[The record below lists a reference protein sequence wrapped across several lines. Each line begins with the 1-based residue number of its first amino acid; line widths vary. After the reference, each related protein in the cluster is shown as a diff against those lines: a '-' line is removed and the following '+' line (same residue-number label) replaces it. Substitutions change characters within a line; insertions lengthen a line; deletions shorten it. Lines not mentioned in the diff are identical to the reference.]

1 MTSPDH
7 SACPHLDELV
17 GLVEERLDPNRE
29 QELTAHL
36 DRCDRCRQRLEAVAA
51 EGGFEAAINAAASRT
66 IPRSG
71 PLDTAIDLLK
81 AATPVG
87 QPPAAEAPC
96 SYADLLPWIE
106 PSARG
111 IGQVGGYR
119 LTRFLGRGAMGVV
132 FAGHE
137 ETLDRPVAIK
147 FLNPVL
153 AARREF
159 RERFLREARAIA
171 AINHPHVVTIL
182 AVAEAQGLPYLVMER
197 FEGVSLEAMLADQA
211 AGRRSP
217 LSAAEI
223 AGIARQL
230 AAGMRAAHTA
240 GLLHQDV
247 KPANVLISPDAAVVK
262 LTDFGLARS
271 LTEATS
277 DRLAGTPGYVSPE
290 VLAGEKPDPRSDL
303 FGLGCVLRE
312 LAAGRP
318 PIAPD
323 GGRGLDVD
331 SPRQPAAGA
340 ASGSTGLAAIIE
352 RLLAADPADRFQSA
366 AEVERAVAAAD
377 AATVPNRQ
385 TGRTANSKPAWPR
398 RQLILAGLGAAVAVA
413 GLFLLRRPKDS
424 DSFTAEDLAAAIETA
439 AAGDVITIPG
449 DGIFELD
456 AFDLGSR
463 DLTIRGDGSRPVL
476 RFVAGEEAT
485 GRSLFASEGN
495 LTLEG
500 ISLELA
506 LAGDADPEQ
515 AWCLITLDGGSLRLD
530 DCSLEVAGESGCITA
545 LESPRLEILDSS
557 LHAPAGTAIDW
568 TPASGGEAAVER
580 SIISGQ
586 TAWAIADP
594 SDATLS
600 LDRVTCV
607 VDRLITL
614 RWDEFES
621 PADGRLTIE
630 AASSVVAAGEA
641 LLLLHTDAI
650 DEEVLQ
656 AAVGFEGR
664 ANLLD
669 GTAILLDRE
678 AGRHPPGWLTGA
690 EAAGLLADLAGESG
704 LAGEIRFAGD
714 RRMLRDWPN
723 AAEGDIADSF
733 ALEPAPGLRDRFGDD
748 PPGGIPRWR

>member
-1 MTSPDH
+1 MTATDPP
-7 SACPHLDELV
+7 ACPRLDELIQ
-17 GLVEERLDPNRE
+17 LVEERLDPGRE
-29 QELTAHL
+29 QTLTAHL
-36 DRCDRCRQRLEAVAA
+36 DRCDRCRQQLDAIVADGGFRAAVAA
-51 EGGFEAAINAAASRT
+51 AGRRT
-66 IPRSG
+66 SPRSG

-87 QPPAAEAPC
+87 QPPAADAAGP
-96 SYADLLPWIE
+96 YRDLLPWIE

-153 AARREF
+153 AARSES

-171 AINHPHVVTIL
+171 AVNHPHVVTIL
-182 AVAEAQGLPYLVMER
+182 AVAEIQGLPYLVMER
-197 FEGVSLEAMLADQA
+197 FEGMSLEAMLADQA

-230 AAGMRAAHTA
+230 AAGLQAAHTA
-240 GLLHQDV
+240 GLLHQDI

-271 LTEATS
+271 LTEASS
-277 DRLAGTPGYVSPE
+277 DQLAGTPGYLSPE

-312 LAAGRP
+312 LVTGRP
-318 PIAPD
+318 AVAPD
-323 GGRGLDVD
+323 GGWRLEAD

-340 ASGSTGLAAIIE
+340 ASGSTGLAAIID
-352 RLLAADPADRFQSA
+352 RLLATDPAARFQSA
-366 AEVERAVAAAD
+366 AEVERAVATAGPAA
-377 AATVPNRQ
+377 VPPRQ
-385 TGRTANSKPAWPR
+385 IGRPGSRPAWPR
-398 RQLILAGLGAAVAVA
+398 RQLILAGLAAAAVAVA
-413 GLFLLRRPKDS
+413 GLFLLRRPD
-424 DSFTAEDLAAAIETA
+424 DAAVVTAESLAEAIESA
-439 AAGDVITIPG
+439 AEGEVITIPG
-449 DGIFELD
+449 DGLFELD

-485 GRSLFASEGN
+485 GGSLFASEGN
-495 LTLEG
+495 LALEG
-500 ISLELA
+500 VSLELV
-506 LAGDADPEQ
+506 LADATDPEQ
-515 AWCLITLDGGSLRLD
+515 AWCLIRLDGGSLRLD
-530 DCSLEVAGESGCITA
+530 DCSLEVAGEGSCITA

-557 LHAPAGTAIDW
+557 LHAPEGTAIDW
-568 TPASGGEAAVER
+568 TPASGGEAAAER

-594 SDATLS
+594 SQATLS

-621 PADGRLTIE
+621 PADGRLNIE
-630 AASSVVAAGEA
+630 ATSSVVAAGEA
-641 LLLLHTDAI
+641 LLLLHTEAI
-650 DEEVLQ
+650 SEDVLE
-656 AAVGFEGR
+656 AAVSFEGR

-669 GTAILLDRE
+669 GAAILLDRE
-678 AGRHPPGWLTGA
+678 DGRRPPGWLVGA
-690 EAAGLLADLAGESG
+690 DAAEVLAALAGEPAP
-704 LAGEIRFAGD
+704 AGEIRFAGD
-714 RRMLRDWPN
+714 RQMLRDWPN
-723 AAEGDIADSF
+723 AAEGDIADRF
-733 ALEPAPGLRDRFGDD
+733 ALEPTPGLRDRFGDD